1 VLASRHGTRFI
12 ARCVNCDW
20 YAPLSDLRLQ
30 FAKATGAKVIATTA
44 SNAKAKL
51 LEQSGANHIINYRE
65 TPDWGEQAKALASDR
80 TGVQHVI
87 EVGGPATIAQ
97 SLKAV
102 AIDGVISIIGFIGG
116 SSKEQQ
122 IFLDC
127 LSNLCTVRGI
137 LVGSRMQFEDMSKA
151 IEAKN
156 IHPIVDEW
164 EFCLE
169 QLKEVYQ
176 YMFDQKNF
184 GKVTIKIA

>member
-1 VLASRHGTRFI
+1 
-12 ARCVNCDW
+12 
-20 YAPLSDLRLQ
+20 
-30 FAKATGAKVIATTA
+30 
-44 SNAKAKL
+44 
-51 LEQSGANHIINYRE
+51 
-65 TPDWGEQAKALASDR
+65 
-80 TGVQHVI
+80 
-87 EVGGPATIAQ
+87 
-97 SLKAV
+97 
-102 AIDGVISIIGFIGG
+102 
-116 SSKEQQ
+116 
-122 IFLDC
+122 

>member
-1 VLASRHGTRFI
+1 MFNQGHQAGSLDAASLKI
-12 ARCVNCDW
+12 
-20 YAPLSDLRLQ
+20 DLGGFVDVTGLPKPQAQKSLQ
-30 FAKATGAKVIATTA
+30 QPPQMP
-44 SNAKAKL
+44 KAKL

-122 IFLDC
+122 MFLE
-127 LSNLCTVRGI
+127 LFELEGI

-176 YMFDQKNF
+176 YVCLIRNF